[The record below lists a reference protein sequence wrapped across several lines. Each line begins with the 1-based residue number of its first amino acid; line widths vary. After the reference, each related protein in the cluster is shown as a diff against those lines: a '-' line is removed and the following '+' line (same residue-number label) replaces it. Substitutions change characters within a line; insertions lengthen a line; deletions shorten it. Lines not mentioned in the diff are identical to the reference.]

1 MMQNGIKQ
9 NVNILIKR
17 GTLALKANLIFSL
30 ETDRE
35 KKETHNTLV
44 ADLSVLA
51 QKSHDGL
58 KRFRMRKM
66 AIKLSAQM

>member
-1 MMQNGIKQ
+1 MQNGIKQ

-30 ETDRE
+30 ETDRK

-58 KRFRMRKM
+58 KCFRMRKM